1 VKLTRKRLRH
11 RDNRSKL
18 ERRFQFLWLAVQ
30 GPELKRE
37 FCFNPTGKWR
47 SVAAVDSRAQRGLFT

>member
-1 VKLTRKRLRH
+1 VAREEF
-11 RDNRSKL
+11 L
-18 ERRFQFLWLAVQ
+18 ELADT

-37 FCFNPTGKWR
+37 FCFHPTRKWR